1 MGVLVFRGIGKRN
14 LIMCAVAVLIDEDES
29 KPSPMTSS
37 NSKPRPVLSDA
48 ELVQAGYRYA
58 LSIARHHQD
67 AEDLV
72 QQAWMKLVRA
82 YGKVEGT
89 PVLFRAVR
97 NLFYDQKRRSKIVQF
112 EPLDSHPVNGK
123 TEPKGVSLDMEL
135 LLSRLRPE
143 ESEALYLN
151 VVEGFTASEISEK
164 TGSPRGTILS
174 HIHRARQKLA
184 KALGSE
190 FRDSK

>member
-1 MGVLVFRGIGKRN
+1 LESEQKRN
-14 LIMCAVAVLIDEDES
+14 LIMSALAVSICGEHS
-29 KPSPMTSS
+29 SS
-37 NSKPRPVLSDA
+37 NAMTAQKTTPKGPMSDA

-58 LSIARHHQD
+58 LSISRHHQD

-82 YGKVEGT
+82 YGTVEGT
-89 PVLFRAVR
+89 PVLFRAIR

-112 EPLDSHPVNGK
+112 EPLESHPESGRV
-123 TEPKGVSLDMEL
+123 EPKGVSMDMQL
-135 LLSRLRPE
+135 LMSKLRPE
-143 ESEALYLN
+143 ESEALFLN
-151 VVEGFTASEISEK
+151 VVEGYTASEISER
-164 TGSPRGTILS
+164 TGAPRGTILS

>member
-1 MGVLVFRGIGKRN
+1 MS
-14 LIMCAVAVLIDEDES
+14 AVAVSISDEYS
-29 KPSPMTSS
+29 KSKFMTSE
-37 NSKPRPVLSDA
+37 KPITQRKMSDA
-48 ELVQAGYRYA
+48 ELVQAGYRYG

-72 QQAWMKLVRA
+72 QQAWMKLTRA

-89 PVLFRAVR
+89 PVLFRAIR

-112 EPLDSHPVNGK
+112 EPLESHAERGRL
-123 TEPKGVSLDMEL
+123 ESKGVSLDMEL
-135 LLSRLRPE
+135 LLSKLRPE
-143 ESEALYLN
+143 ESEALFLN
-151 VVEGFTASEISEK
+151 VVEGYTASEISER

-174 HIHRARQKLA
+174 HIHRSRQKLA

-190 FRDSK
+190 FRESK

>member
-1 MGVLVFRGIGKRN
+1 
-14 LIMCAVAVLIDEDES
+14 MCAVAVLIDEDEPKRS
-29 KPSPMTSS
+29 AMTSS

-112 EPLDSHPVNGK
+112 EPLDSHPENGK

-135 LLSRLRPE
+135 LLSKLRPE
-143 ESEALYLN
+143 ESEALFLN
-151 VVEGFTASEISEK
+151 VVEGYTASEISEK

-190 FRDSK
+190 FRYSK

>member
-1 MGVLVFRGIGKRN
+1 MSQDASAPEK
-14 LIMCAVAVLIDEDES
+14 
-29 KPSPMTSS
+29 
-37 NSKPRPVLSDA
+37 SDD

-58 LSIARHHQD
+58 LSIARDHHD

-72 QQAWMKLVRA
+72 QQAWLKLIRA

-89 PVLFRAVR
+89 PVLFRSIR
-97 NLFYDQKRRSKIVQF
+97 NLFYDQKRRNKIVQF
-112 EPLDSHPVNGK
+112 EPLEFSPEPGKSEANG
-123 TEPKGVSLDMEL
+123 VAMDMAQL
-135 LLSRLRPE
+135 MARLRPE

-151 VVEGFTASEISEK
+151 VVEGYTASEIASQ

-190 FRDSK
+190 FRDKS

>member
-1 MGVLVFRGIGKRN
+1 
-14 LIMCAVAVLIDEDES
+14 
-29 KPSPMTSS
+29 MTSIEP
-37 NSKPRPVLSDA
+37 KPRPQLSDA

-58 LSIARHHQD
+58 LSISRHHQD

-112 EPLDSHPVNGK
+112 EPLDSHPENGK
-123 TEPKGVSLDMEL
+123 TESKGVSLDMEL
-135 LLSRLRPE
+135 LLSKLRPE
-143 ESEALYLN
+143 ESEALFLN
-151 VVEGFTASEISEK
+151 VVEGYTASEISAK

>member
-1 MGVLVFRGIGKRN
+1 ME
-14 LIMCAVAVLIDEDES
+14 AVAISMVEDLPRS
-29 KPSPMTSS
+29 KTMSDQTQ
-37 NSKPRPVLSDA
+37 KPQLSDT

-58 LSIARHHQD
+58 LSIVRHHQD

-72 QQAWMKLVRA
+72 QQAWMKLQRA
-82 YGKVEGT
+82 YGGVDGT
-89 PVLFRAVR
+89 PVLFRTIR

-112 EPLDSHPVNGK
+112 EPLDSTPERGK
-123 TEPKGVSLDMEL
+123 SEATGVSMDMEL
-135 LLSRLRPE
+135 LMEKLRPE
-143 ESEALYLN
+143 EREALYLN
-151 VVEGFTASEISEK
+151 VVEGYTASEIANQ

-190 FRDSK
+190 FRDTN

>member
-1 MGVLVFRGIGKRN
+1 MSAA
-14 LIMCAVAVLIDEDES
+14 AVSIASDDANTQVMTTTA
-29 KPSPMTSS
+29 KP
-37 NSKPRPVLSDA
+37 KPRQELSDA

-67 AEDLV
+67 AEDLA

-89 PVLFRAVR
+89 PVLFRAIR

-112 EPLDSHPVNGK
+112 EPLEFHPENGK
-123 TEPKGVSLDMEL
+123 SEPKGISLDMEL
-135 LLSRLRPE
+135 LMSRLRPE
-143 ESEALYLN
+143 ESEALFLN
-151 VVEGFTASEISEK
+151 VVEGYTASEISEK
-164 TGSPRGTILS
+164 TGTPRGTILS

>member
-1 MGVLVFRGIGKRN
+1 MDSELNMSANAVKVFRESSDRMSEATPARS
-14 LIMCAVAVLIDEDES
+14 LVDE
-29 KPSPMTSS
+29 
-37 NSKPRPVLSDA
+37 N

-72 QQAWMKLVRA
+72 QQAWLKLQRA

-89 PVLFRAVR
+89 PVLFRTIR

-112 EPLDSHPVNGK
+112 EPLEKSP
-123 TEPKGVSLDMEL
+123 EPGRSEVLGVSLDMEL
-135 LLSRLRPE
+135 LMSRLRPE
-143 ESEALYLN
+143 EREALFLN
-151 VVEGFTASEISEK
+151 VVEGYTATEISNQ

-184 KALGSE
+184 KALGGE
-190 FRDSK
+190 FRESRNK

>member
-1 MGVLVFRGIGKRN
+1 
-14 LIMCAVAVLIDEDES
+14 MCAVAVLIDEDEPKRS
-29 KPSPMTSS
+29 VMTSS
-37 NSKPRPVLSDA
+37 NPKSRPVLGDA

-112 EPLDSHPVNGK
+112 EPLDSHPENGK

-135 LLSRLRPE
+135 LLSKLRPE
-143 ESEALYLN
+143 ESEALFLN
-151 VVEGFTASEISEK
+151 VVEGYTASEISEK

>member
-1 MGVLVFRGIGKRN
+1 MSAA
-14 LIMCAVAVLIDEDES
+14 AVSISDHLSSSQRMTD
-29 KPSPMTSS
+29 KPKTQS
-37 NSKPRPVLSDA
+37 NLSDT

-72 QQAWMKLVRA
+72 QQAWMKLTRA

-112 EPLDSHPVNGK
+112 EPLDSHPENGK
-123 TEPKGVSLDMEL
+123 LESKGVSMDMEL
-135 LLSRLRPE
+135 LMSKLRPE

-151 VVEGFTASEISEK
+151 VVEGYTASEISEQ

-190 FRDSK
+190 FRETK

>member
-1 MGVLVFRGIGKRN
+1 
-14 LIMCAVAVLIDEDES
+14 
-29 KPSPMTSS
+29 MTSKQQS
-37 NSKPRPVLSDA
+37 AGRAELSDV

-58 LSIARHHQD
+58 LSIARYQQD

-72 QQAWMKLVRA
+72 QQVWMKLSRA
-82 YGKVEGT
+82 YGKVEVT
-89 PVLFRAVR
+89 PVFFRASR

-112 EPLDSHPVNGK
+112 EPLDSHPENG
-123 TEPKGVSLDMEL
+123 PSDSKGVSMDIEL
-135 LLSRLRPE
+135 LMSRLRPE

-151 VVEGFTASEISEK
+151 VVEGYTASEISEQ

-174 HIHRARQKLA
+174 LIRRAREKLA

-190 FRDSK
+190 FRESK